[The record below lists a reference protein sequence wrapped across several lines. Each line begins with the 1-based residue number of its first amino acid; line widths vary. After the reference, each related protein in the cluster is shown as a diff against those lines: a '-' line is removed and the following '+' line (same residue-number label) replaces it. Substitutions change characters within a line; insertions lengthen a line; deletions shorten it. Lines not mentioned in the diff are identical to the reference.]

1 MQPKTEVK
9 FDRESFNRIKRTVKN
24 MSVAS
29 RERGKNP
36 YFATAIP
43 EEIGIKLNN
52 GCNLRCKHCFE
63 WNADGF
69 HHDME
74 RSEKNREVPIELVD
88 KMLTETRPVKSKVF
102 LWGGEPLYY
111 SKFAQL
117 CDLLEKDPRWTTCCT
132 NAIQTEERMDSILKI
147 SENLAMLLSLEGFE
161 KENDAIRG
169 RGTFQKVMHAVNL
182 LLDLQRKGIYKGKVS
197 VHLTISDAMATKLYD
212 FLAFFEE
219 LGVDSVYFTFPW
231 YLPDEVSNRMDD
243 YVHENFDWLSDR
255 ISAHKAS
262 WHSFKYHLSESSI
275 EPVIEEMNR
284 INARAWRIRPRYQ
297 PALETHEVR
306 DFVLG
311 KEQPA
316 QNRTQCL
323 AISTRM
329 DVMPS
334 GEVSTCKLFPE
345 FAVGNLNESSI
356 QEVWHNEGF
365 KDVRE
370 KLSCGL
376 MPVCSKCVLL
386 YLNGR

>member
-1 MQPKTEVK
+1 MQPKTEVR
-9 FDRESFNRIKRTVKN
+9 FDRESFERIKRTVKN

-29 RERGKNP
+29 RQREMNRT
-36 YFATAIP
+36 FATAIP

-74 RSEKNREVPIELVD
+74 RAEKKREVDIELVE
-88 KMLTETRPVKSKVF
+88 KILIETRPVKSKVF

-111 SKFAQL
+111 SKFDQV
-117 CDLLEKDPRWTTCCT
+117 CDLLEQDPRWTTCCT
-132 NAIQTEERMDSILKI
+132 NAIQTEEKMDSILKI
-147 SENLAMLLSLEGFE
+147 SSNLAMLLSLEGFE
-161 KENDAIRG
+161 QENDAIRG
-169 RGTFQKVMHAVNL
+169 RGTFKKVMHATHL

-197 VHLTISDAMATKLYD
+197 IHLTISDAMVPKLYD
-212 FLAFFEE
+212 FLEFFEE

-231 YLPDEVSNRMDD
+231 YLPDDVSDRMDT
-243 YVHENFDWLSDR
+243 YVHENFQWLSNR
-255 ISAHKAS
+255 ISSHKAS
-262 WHSFKYHLSESSI
+262 WHSFKYNISPSMIDPL
-275 EPVIEEMNR
+275 IEEMKR
-284 INARAWRIRPRYQ
+284 INARAWKIRPRYQ

-311 KEQPA
+311 KEKPA

-345 FAVGNLNESSI
+345 FAVGNLSASSV

-365 KDVRE
+365 QDVRE